1 VLASVRYRIARPRE
15 YLTAA
20 SEPEQMLRAAA
31 ESVLREEVAGRPFL
45 ELLTVGRGSVE
56 QCVRDRLR
64 DRAGVLGLEL
74 EGVAVHDLHPPGDV
88 VEAYHGVARAAET
101 RDKLVNDARAA
112 ATRTMRDAEARAL
125 GTVRAAEGQA
135 AETVAI
141 ARAAH
146 DNFAAWCD
154 VRRRLGPTDESE
166 LIVSALAHVF
176 AGQSA
181 GPAQAEYQKERQDRL
196 AVRRALIDA
205 RLAWDAIARA
215 LADRPK
221 VIVDADKIP
230 GRRQLLLFDPEMVP
244 PVVLPQPGGKQP

>member
-1 VLASVRYRIARPRE
+1 
-15 YLTAA
+15 
-20 SEPEQMLRAAA
+20 M
-31 ESVLREEVAGRPFL
+31 
-45 ELLTVGRGSVE
+45 
-56 QCVRDRLR
+56 
-64 DRAGVLGLEL
+64 
-74 EGVAVHDLHPPGDV
+74 EGVALHDLHPPGDV

-101 RDKLVNDARAA
+101 RDRLVNDARAA
-112 ATRTMRDAEARAL
+112 ATRTQRDAEVRAL
-125 GTVRAAEGQA
+125 STARAAEGQA
-135 AETVAI
+135 AEQVSL

-154 VRRRLGPTDESE
+154 VRQRLDQTDEAE
-166 LIVSALAHVF
+166 LVANVALRVC

-181 GPAQAEYQKERQDRL
+181 GPAYAEYQKERQHRL
-196 AVRRALIDA
+196 AVRRSLIDA
-205 RLAWDAIARA
+205 RLAWDAIGRA